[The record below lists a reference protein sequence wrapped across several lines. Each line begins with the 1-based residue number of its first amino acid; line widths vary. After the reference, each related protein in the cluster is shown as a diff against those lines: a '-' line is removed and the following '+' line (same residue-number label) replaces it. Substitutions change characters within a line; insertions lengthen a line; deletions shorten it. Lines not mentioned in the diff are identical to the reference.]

1 VHATGEEAAVP
12 DNAAMDLASFVA
24 SAAQRGASDLH
35 LQAGQ
40 HVRIRVLGE
49 LETLGGAALSA
60 ADVALLLDSLLSNTD
75 RTRLAQ
81 QRSLDFARDVAGL
94 RCRIN
99 VLMSHGAPGF
109 AVRLLS
115 SQPPTLASL
124 NLHPDFARF
133 IEARN
138 GLVLVS
144 GPTGSGKSST
154 LAAFVDE
161 INRTRPCH
169 IVTIEQPVEFD
180 HRPQRALIRQ
190 REVGRDTP
198 SVEQALMDAL
208 REDIDVLMVGEM
220 RERQTMR
227 LTLDACETGHLVLA
241 TLHSATVAEALQR
254 LVAAFPA
261 EEQPSVCSQLADCLQ
276 AVICQRLPWREAAGL
291 RVPEC
296 EVLVANTAV
305 RANVRQ
311 GQFFKLGSLLETNA
325 RAGMWTYE
333 RYRGWLDGRTEFS
346 RPPAPPQARAAAT

>member
-1 VHATGEEAAVP
+1 
-12 DNAAMDLASFVA
+12 MDLASFVA
-24 SAAQRGASDLH
+24 LAAQRGASDLH

-40 HVRIRVLGE
+40 PARIRVLGE
-49 LETLGGAALSA
+49 LELLDDGPLPA
-60 ADVALLLDSLLSNTD
+60 ADVTALLDGLLSATD

-81 QRSLDFARDVAGL
+81 QRSLDFARDLAGV

-99 VLMSHGAPGF
+99 VLISHGSPGF

-115 SQPPTLASL
+115 QEPPTLASL
-124 NLHPDFARF
+124 NLHPDFAGLLN
-133 IEARN
+133 AHN
-138 GLVLVS
+138 GLLLVS

-154 LAAFVDE
+154 LAAFVE
-161 INRTRPCH
+161 ELNRTRPCH
-169 IVTIEQPVEFD
+169 IITIEQPVEFD
-180 HRPQRALIRQ
+180 HAPQRALIRQ

-198 SVEQALMDAL
+198 SVEQALLDAL

-220 RERQTMR
+220 REPQTMR
-227 LTLDACETGHLVLA
+227 LTLAACETGHLVLA
-241 TLHSATVAEALQR
+241 TLHSSTVAEALQR
-254 LVAAFPA
+254 LVSAFPA

-276 AVICQRLPWREAAGL
+276 AVICQRLPWREAAGM

-305 RANVRQ
+305 RANIRQ

-333 RYRGWLDGRTEFS
+333 RYRAWLDSRTDFERPKGGR
-346 RPPAPPQARAAAT
+346 